1 MKNVLKVL
9 LIIVVLI
16 ILLVNVLSI
25 LEVSFFGFRVF
36 RIASGSM
43 EPTLP
48 INTLI
53 LIRKQDRYY
62 KNDIVTY
69 RDSSGYTTHRVVDI
83 TDEAIT
89 TKGDA
94 NAVADTP
101 IAKES
106 IIGKLVFKI
115 DFFAFAMYLF
125 KKPIFW
131 ILFFGIGMLLMF
143 LFPVKAK
150 LRVKRIDSI

>member
-9 LIIVVLI
+9 LIVVVFI

-53 LIRKQDRYY
+53 LIRKQDRYSNY
-62 KNDIVTY
+62 Y
-69 RDSSGYTTHRVVDI
+69 
-83 TDEAIT
+83 E
-89 TKGDA
+89 
-94 NAVADTP
+94 
-101 IAKES
+101 E
-106 IIGKLVFKI
+106 
-115 DFFAFAMYLF
+115 
-125 KKPIFW
+125 
-131 ILFFGIGMLLMF
+131 
-143 LFPVKAK
+143 
-150 LRVKRIDSI
+150 